1 MRPPR
6 SLPPLTLFHDPASP
20 LSRSLLARLPALLS
34 PSSSAAQ
41 SQARLGPGE
50 AYLQRARDGETPLA
64 ELEVRSKRTEPPTE
78 TQWRLCV
85 GACGAHVCAAVL
97 TPCRSIRQYASQ
109 ANSAASLAV
118 SEHLA
123 AQHEA
128 PAEAAPAAGDGDTH
142 KAVQGSPASVP
153 DGKTRAR
160 LLNAKREHAER
171 TAMAAKGAEQASA
184 EQQADDGPAAAADD
198 DELPIRLRDGP
209 LLVHW
214 DAGLVATDERGV
226 EQILRT
232 LEGGGQAPAQA
243 SWCVVA

>member
-1 MRPPR
+1 
-6 SLPPLTLFHDPASP
+6 
-20 LSRSLLARLPALLS
+20 
-34 PSSSAAQ
+34 
-41 SQARLGPGE
+41 
-50 AYLQRARDGETPLA
+50 
-64 ELEVRSKRTEPPTE
+64 
-78 TQWRLCV
+78 
-85 GACGAHVCAAVL
+85 VL

-109 ANSAASLAV
+109 ASSAAPLAV

-128 PAEAAPAAGDGDTH
+128 AAEAPPAAAGDGDTH
-142 KAVQGSPASVP
+142 KAVQGSPASEP

-171 TAMAAKGAEQASA
+171 TAMAAKGAEQAPA
-184 EQQADDGPAAAADD
+184 EQQADDATAAAAAAE
-198 DELPIRLRDGP
+198 ELPIRLRDGP